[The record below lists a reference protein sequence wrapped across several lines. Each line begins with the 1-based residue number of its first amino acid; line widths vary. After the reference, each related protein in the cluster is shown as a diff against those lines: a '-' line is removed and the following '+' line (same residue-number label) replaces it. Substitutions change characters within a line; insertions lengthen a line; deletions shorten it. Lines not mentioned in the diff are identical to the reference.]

1 MKSGLT
7 EDQLTE
13 TLSSLES
20 VPFLHLST
28 AVIRKPLGKLPATF
42 PPFTLGSFLTNYK
55 ERDQLN

>member
-20 VPFLHLST
+20 VLLLHLS
-28 AVIRKPLGKLPATF
+28 K
-42 PPFTLGSFLTNYK
+42 
-55 ERDQLN
+55 QQ